1 MYQRGRHRSSAPGQ
15 TRSHARR
22 SVHPVLAL
30 QRLIG
35 NRGTVQVLAR
45 DKNRPSFEHSVKI
58 GKLGPIEI
66 KGGNIGDWIAKKDP
80 ENLVV
85 TSTKGKHSDELKRM
99 SEGKDRIDTIEVQS
113 IVGENSIVVITFKNA
128 RIRGY
133 AADESGKT
141 EQWKAVGFDAVNR
154 EKTSIGAARP

>member
-1 MYQRGRHRSSAPGQ
+1 MYQRDQHRSGAPGR
-15 TRSHARR
+15 TRSHPRR
-22 SVHPVLAL
+22 SAHPVLAL

-80 ENLVV
+80 ESLVV

-99 SEGKDRIDTIEVQS
+99 SDSKDRIDTIEVQS
-113 IVGENSIVVITFKNA
+113 IVGENSIVVITYKNA

-133 AADESGKT
+133 AADESAKA
-141 EQWKAVGFDAVNR
+141 EQWKAVDFDAVNR
-154 EKTSIGAARP
+154 TKTSIGAAR

>member
-15 TRSHARR
+15 TRPHTRR
-22 SVHPVLAL
+22 SAHPVLAL

-45 DKNRPSFEHSVKI
+45 QEPPVVRAQREGRQARP
-58 GKLGPIEI
+58 GRDQ
-66 KGGNIGDWIAKKDP
+66 GGQHRR
-80 ENLVV
+80 L
-85 TSTKGKHSDELKRM
+85 
-99 SEGKDRIDTIEVQS
+99 
-113 IVGENSIVVITFKNA
+113 VGENSIVVITFKNA

-141 EQWKAVGFDAVNR
+141 EQWKAVDFDAVNR
-154 EKTSIGAARP
+154 AKTSIGAARP